1 MNMRPALFIILVI
14 MLLIPVSVTQAAIY
28 SYVDQFGRLHFTN
41 VPADPKYREVPGYD
55 DIQKSAVKGKYGQI
69 IRTAA
74 ERYSLDSELI
84 RAIIKVESDFN
95 PYAISGK
102 GAMGLMQLMPETAKE
117 MDVVSPF
124 EARDNIMGGSR
135 YLRKLL
141 NRFDGDL
148 RLGLAAYNAG
158 PNRVLQYGGVP
169 EIPETRYYV
178 DKVLREYGKN
188 RASSLAAQ

>member
-1 MNMRPALFIILVI
+1 MIMNPALFIILVI
-14 MLLIPVSVTQAAIY
+14 MLLLPVSVTQAAIY

-41 VPADPKYREVPGYD
+41 VPADPQYSEVPGYD
-55 DIQKSAVKGKYGQI
+55 AIRKSAVKGQYGQI

-95 PYAISGK
+95 PYAVSGK
-102 GAMGLMQLMPETAKE
+102 GAMGLMQLMPETADE
-117 MDVVSPF
+117 MDVESPF
-124 EARDNIMGGSR
+124 KARDNILGGSR

-141 NRFDGDL
+141 NQFDGDL

-158 PNRVLQYGGVP
+158 PSRVLENRRVPKIRETEQYVK
-169 EIPETRYYV
+169 
-178 DKVLREYGKN
+178 KVLREYGKN